1 MRLKLTNKAKI
12 EVVWCYSGVFV
23 INFEWLQHN
32 IQLIC
37 SEPSLKSL
45 NTYLPS
51 GLQQCNTHFVFRNLK
66 EAAITNNDFAVNII
80 GHFNFILEDT

>member
-12 EVVWCYSGVFV
+12 EVVWCHSGV
-23 INFEWLQHN
+23 FEWLQHN

-45 NTYLPS
+45 NTYLPA
-51 GLQQCNTHFVFRNLK
+51 GLQQYNTHFVFRNLK